1 MIPSF
6 LHPPCPLGYCLI
18 SLAPLTLRRLGT
30 RYLPSPPLNLLGNTT
45 SLGWSDRAHTLDL
58 VWDLTCME
66 DTYVQSDLPSYPITD
81 ILQSPKTLEVIT
93 SASVQMLKNNGH
105 YLRAKMM
112 AEQQAIEIA
121 RLMELIKVHEKDN
134 NNLKV
139 QNKTLKYV

>member
-1 MIPSF
+1 
-6 LHPPCPLGYCLI
+6 
-18 SLAPLTLRRLGT
+18 
-30 RYLPSPPLNLLGNTT
+30 
-45 SLGWSDRAHTLDL
+45 
-58 VWDLTCME
+58 ME

-81 ILQSPKTLEVIT
+81 ILQSPKTLEVII